1 MDKNLNTLRWDPYVF
16 VNDQKVLELWTNH
29 FFNSNRKVLFILGKG
44 FDVRMNIG
52 IKGLMEN
59 CPKIDLDCWL
69 IQFDE
74 GSSSSSHKYAK
85 YAEENFKQLELIL
98 EGHSMEIK
106 TISLWSAKG
115 KGKRSRIGDRQAA
128 AILEEFEQI
137 ANYTDIIIDISAL
150 PRGVYF
156 SLIGKFLKTIDF
168 YCLERPINLMISVAE
183 NAAIDSK
190 IMEREVDDDIGYLQG
205 FGGNL
210 ELTSEMDEPTIWFPI
225 LGEDKIKH
233 LGKAFSHIMPDE
245 ICPILPFPSKDPRR
259 SDSLIIDYHKWL
271 FDELNIQPQ
280 NLMYVPEQNPFDAY
294 VRMTKAIRNFH
305 NSLSSLNGC
314 KVVISTFSSKVLSIA
329 TLLTAYELM
338 EDIGVGV
345 LNVDSQGYEIDDF
358 EELKNL
364 RENSEL
370 FVIWL
375 TGEPYD
381 ENTKL

>member
-1 MDKNLNTLRWDPYVF
+1 MGKNLNTLRWDPYVF
-16 VNDQKVLELWTNH
+16 ANDKKVLELWANH
-29 FFNSNRKVLFILGKG
+29 FSGPDHKVLFILGKG

-52 IKGLMEN
+52 IQGLMET
-59 CPKIDLDCWL
+59 CPSINLDCWL
-69 IQFDE
+69 VQFDE
-74 GSSSSSHKYAK
+74 GITSSSHKYER
-85 YAEENFKQLELIL
+85 YANENFEQLKVIL
-98 EGHSMEIK
+98 SGHPIDIK
-106 TISLWSAKG
+106 TISLWSAKD
-115 KGKRSRIGDRQAA
+115 KGKRSRVGDRQAA
-128 AILEEFEQI
+128 AILERFDQI
-137 ANYTDIIIDISAL
+137 ENYSDIIIDISAL

-168 YCLERPINLMISVAE
+168 YAKEKPINLMITVAE
-183 NAAIDSK
+183 NALMDSK
-190 IMEREVDDDIGYLQG
+190 IQEKEVDDDIGYLQG

-210 ELTSEMDEPTIWFPI
+210 ELTSELDEPTIWFPI

-271 FDELNIQPQ
+271 FDELNIQSQ

-294 VRMTKAIRNFH
+294 VRLTKAIRNFY

-314 KVVISTFSSKVLSIA
+314 KVVVSTFSSKLLSIG

-345 LNVDSQGYEIDDF
+345 LNVDSQGYEIDNF
-358 EELKNL
+358 EELKKL
-364 RENSEL
+364 REDSEL

-381 ENTKL
+381 ENTIL